1 VERRT
6 PSRQGESRRVTGFE
20 DGAAAGDELCSAPSI
35 PSATVGPEWYVPYEM
50 TGPVK
55 LLVWGIPAEIVREI
69 GLRLRGVVISEFDN
83 APQMGQATAIG
94 DARLILL
101 SDSLPTADSIY
112 IVRRAKDTSDDVRVA
127 FSISMQEAE
136 TTLQV
141 LKDVDVDRFFLAPMD
156 LEEMLREVG
165 RMCGVEVLPP
175 HASHGEHIAAAVSAA
190 WDRAR
195 APIFQKVD
203 NLDDAAIAL
212 LDAGL
217 STDLK
222 SAAEQDAKNIA
233 EVATQFGFEKGA
245 QIARDLSER
254 FAGESLTQI
263 DGVAISEQLLALRE
277 SLVGVP
283 SPAAPLAIG
292 SSRSRAGVAT
302 PTSSGMPFQ
311 ESSLEGRRIL
321 AVDDQPSITRG
332 LTTLLG
338 KRGMTVAAVND
349 PLQFWTVLAETKPNL
364 ILLDLEMPKISG
376 TELCRVVRS
385 DPRWS
390 ELPII
395 FLSGHTD
402 QASVQRVFAAGAD
415 DYVGKPF
422 VPAELMMRI
431 ENRLT
436 GVKARRAPV
445 ETDPLTG
452 LPIAHK
458 ATEHIDRFLRLAR
471 RKSDPYSI
479 AVLQIDAFA
488 SLANTFGRGTADV
501 VLRTVGELL
510 PKSFRAED
518 VVGWWGGPDFTV
530 GMYGSTKEHAAIKL
544 TQVCSKIDNQTFL
557 SEGGQRVNVACS
569 AGVAQYQSDGDT
581 VAALREE
588 ALKALEQ
595 GRATGG
601 IRTTGGIVR
610 VGISGI
616 KAIGPMTRR
625 VDVAIVDDDTALVS
639 LLQHAME
646 SRNLRVATFADG
658 EIAVAALTGAA
669 PEVQASLILL
679 GVDIP
684 ALNGLDVLRRLKAG
698 EITRSS
704 RVVMLTS
711 RTGERDVLAA
721 LELGAA
727 DHIAKP
733 FSVPVLMHKVR
744 AMLKQGHI

>member
-1 VERRT
+1 
-6 PSRQGESRRVTGFE
+6 
-20 DGAAAGDELCSAPSI
+20 
-35 PSATVGPEWYVPYEM
+35 M
-50 TGPVK
+50 TEPVK

-69 GLRLRGVVISEFDN
+69 GLRLRDVVISEFDN
-83 APQMGQATAIG
+83 AQQMGRAAAYG
-94 DARLILL
+94 DARLVLL
-101 SDSLPTADSIY
+101 SDALPTADSIY
-112 IVRRAKDTSDDVRVA
+112 IARRAKDTSDDVRIA
-127 FSISMQEAE
+127 FSISMQQAE
-136 TTLQV
+136 TALHA
-141 LKDVDVDRFFLAPMD
+141 LKEVHVDRFFLAPVDM
-156 LEEMLREVG
+156 EEMLRELAKMG
-165 RMCGVEVLPP
+165 GVEVLPP
-175 HASHGEHIAAAVSAA
+175 QASHGEHIAAAVFAA

-195 APIFQKVD
+195 APTFQKID
-203 NLDDAAIAL
+203 KLDDAAIAL

-217 STDLK
+217 SPDLK
-222 SAAEQDAKNIA
+222 AAAQQDAKSIA
-233 EVATQFGFEKGA
+233 ELAAQFGFEKGA
-245 QIARDLSER
+245 QIARDLAER
-254 FAGESLTQI
+254 FAGESLTPI

-283 SPAAPLAIG
+283 SPPAPQATG
-292 SSRSRAGVAT
+292 TSRSKASAPNGAGSA
-302 PTSSGMPFQ
+302 S
-311 ESSLEGRRIL
+311 EDSSLEGRRIL
-321 AVDDQPSITRG
+321 VVDDEPMVSRG

-338 KRGMTVAAVND
+338 KRGMTVTAVND
-349 PLQFWTVLAETKPNL
+349 PLRFWTVLDETKPNL

-390 ELPII
+390 ELPVI

-458 ATEHIDRFLRLAR
+458 ATEQIDRFLRLAR

-479 AVLQIDAFA
+479 AVLQVDAFA
-488 SLANTFGRGTADV
+488 SLANTFGRGTGDV
-501 VLRTVGELL
+501 VLRSIGELL

-544 TQVCSKIDNQTFL
+544 TQVCSKIGNQSFL
-557 SEGGQRVNVACS
+557 SEDGQRVHVSCS

-581 VAALREE
+581 VTALREE

-595 GRATGG
+595 VRATGG
-601 IRTTGGIVR
+601 IRTTGGVIR
-610 VGISGI
+610 VGISGV
-616 KAIGPMTRR
+616 KAMGPMTRR

-646 SRNLRVATFADG
+646 SRSLRVATFADG
-658 EIAVAALTGAA
+658 ETAVAALTGSA

-704 RVVMLTS
+704 KVVMLTS

-744 AMLKQGHI
+744 AMLKAGHA

>member
-1 VERRT
+1 
-6 PSRQGESRRVTGFE
+6 
-20 DGAAAGDELCSAPSI
+20 
-35 PSATVGPEWYVPYEM
+35 M
-50 TGPVK
+50 TDPVK

-69 GLRLRGVVISEFDN
+69 GLRLRGVVIGEFDN
-83 APQMGQATAIG
+83 APEMGRAVALG

-101 SDSLPTADSIY
+101 SDALPTADSIY
-112 IVRRAKDTSDDVRVA
+112 IARRAKDTSDDVRVA

-136 TTLQV
+136 TTLHA
-141 LKDVDVDRFFLAPMD
+141 LKEIDVDRFFLAPVD
-156 LEEMLREVG
+156 LEEMLRELAKMG
-165 RMCGVEVLPP
+165 DVEVLPP
-175 HASHGEHIAAAVSAA
+175 QASHGEHIAAAVAAA

-195 APIFQKVD
+195 GPTLQKID
-203 NLDDAAIAL
+203 KLDDAAIAL

-217 STDLK
+217 SADLR
-222 SAAEQDAKNIA
+222 AAAQQDAKNVA
-233 EVATQFGFEKGA
+233 EVAAQFGFEKGA

-254 FAGESLTQI
+254 FAGGSLTQI
-263 DGVAISEQLLALRE
+263 DAVAISEQLLALRD
-277 SLVGVP
+277 SLLGVP
-283 SPAAPLAIG
+283 SSAAPQAIG
-292 SSRSRAGVAT
+292 SSRSRAGLST
-302 PTSSGMPFQ
+302 PTGSGMTS
-311 ESSLEGRRIL
+311 EDSSLEGRKIL
-321 AVDDQPSITRG
+321 VVDDEPMVSRG

-338 KRGMTVAAVND
+338 KRGMTVTAVND
-349 PLQFWTVLAETKPNL
+349 PLRFWTVLDETKPNL
-364 ILLDLEMPKISG
+364 ILLDLEMPRISG

-390 ELPII
+390 ELPVI

-436 GVKARRAPV
+436 GLKARRAPV

-458 ATEHIDRFLRLAR
+458 ATEQIDRFLRLAR

-479 AVLQIDAFA
+479 AVVQIDAFA
-488 SLANTFGRGTADV
+488 SLANSFGRATADV
-501 VLRTVGELL
+501 VLRAIGELL

-530 GMYGSTKEHAAIKL
+530 GMYGSTKEHGAIKL
-544 TQVCSKIDNQTFL
+544 TQVCSKIGNQTFL
-557 SEGGQRVNVACS
+557 SEGGQRVNVSCS

-581 VAALREE
+581 VPALREE

-595 GRATGG
+595 VRSSGG

-616 KAIGPMTRR
+616 KAIGPTTRR

-646 SRNLRVATFADG
+646 SRSLRVATFADG

-704 RVVMLTS
+704 SVVMLTS

-744 AMLKQGHI
+744 AMLKQTQA

>member
-1 VERRT
+1 
-6 PSRQGESRRVTGFE
+6 
-20 DGAAAGDELCSAPSI
+20 
-35 PSATVGPEWYVPYEM
+35 M

-83 APQMGQATAIG
+83 APQMGQAAAVG

-101 SDSLPTADSIY
+101 SDALPTADSIY
-112 IVRRAKDTSDDVRVA
+112 ITRRAKDTSDDVLVA

-136 TTLQV
+136 TTLQA
-141 LKDVDVDRFFLAPMD
+141 LKEIDVDRFFLAPMD
-156 LEEMLREVG
+156 LEEMLRELG
-165 RMCGVEVLPP
+165 RMAGVEVLPP

-195 APIFQKVD
+195 GPTFQKID
-203 NLDDAAIAL
+203 KLDDAAIAL

-217 STDLK
+217 PADLK
-222 SAAEQDAKNIA
+222 AAAQQDAKSIA
-233 EVATQFGFEKGA
+233 EVAGQFGFEKGA
-245 QIARDLSER
+245 QVARDLAER

-277 SLVGVP
+277 SLAGAA
-283 SPAAPLAIG
+283 SAPAAPAFG
-292 SSRSRAGVAT
+292 SSRSKAGVPT
-302 PTSSGMPFQ
+302 PTASGVAIEEP
-311 ESSLEGRRIL
+311 SLEGRKIL
-321 AVDDQPSITRG
+321 AVDDEPSMTRG
-332 LTTLLG
+332 LTTLLAR
-338 KRGMTVAAVND
+338 RGMTVTAVND

-364 ILLDLEMPKISG
+364 ILLDLEMPRISG

-390 ELPII
+390 ELPVI

-431 ENRLT
+431 ENRLS

-458 ATEHIDRFLRLAR
+458 ATEQIDRFLRLAR

-479 AVLQIDAFA
+479 AVLQIDGLAG
-488 SLANTFGRGTADV
+488 LANTFGRGTRDV
-501 VLRTVGELL
+501 VLRAVGELL
-510 PKSFRAED
+510 PKAFRAED
-518 VVGWWGGPDFTV
+518 IVGWWGGPDFTV

-544 TQVCSKIDNQTFL
+544 TQVCSKIGGQTFL
-557 SEGGQRVNVACS
+557 SEGGQRVNVSCS
-569 AGVAQYQSDGDT
+569 AGVAQYQDDGDT
-581 VAALREE
+581 VPVLREE

-595 GRATGG
+595 VKSTDG
-601 IRTTGGIVR
+601 IKTTGGIVR

-733 FSVPVLMHKVR
+733 FSVPVLIHKVR
-744 AMLKQGHI
+744 AMLKQGHV

>member
-1 VERRT
+1 
-6 PSRQGESRRVTGFE
+6 
-20 DGAAAGDELCSAPSI
+20 
-35 PSATVGPEWYVPYEM
+35 M
-50 TGPVK
+50 TEPVK
-55 LLVWGIPAEIVREI
+55 LLVWGIPAEVVREI

-83 APQMGQATAIG
+83 AQQMGRAAAYG
-94 DARLILL
+94 DARLVLL
-101 SDSLPTADSIY
+101 SDALPTDDSIY
-112 IVRRAKDTSDDVRVA
+112 IVRRAKDTSDDVRIA
-127 FSISMQEAE
+127 FCISMQQAE
-136 TTLQV
+136 TALHA
-141 LKDVDVDRFFLAPMD
+141 LKEVHVDRFFLSPVDM
-156 LEEMLREVG
+156 EEMLRELAKMG
-165 RMCGVEVLPP
+165 GVEVLPP
-175 HASHGEHIAAAVSAA
+175 QASHGEHIAAAVFAA

-195 APIFQKVD
+195 APTFQKID
-203 NLDDAAIAL
+203 KLDDAAIAL

-217 STDLK
+217 SPDLK
-222 SAAEQDAKNIA
+222 AAAQRDAKSIA
-233 EVATQFGFEKGA
+233 ELAAQFGFEKGA
-245 QIARDLSER
+245 QIARDLAER
-254 FAGESLTQI
+254 FSGESLTPI
-263 DGVAISEQLLALRE
+263 DGVAISEQLLGLRE
-277 SLVGVP
+277 SLVGAP
-283 SPAAPLAIG
+283 SPPAPQATAT
-292 SSRSRAGVAT
+292 SRSKASLST
-302 PTSSGMPFQ
+302 PTGSGAVPEDF
-311 ESSLEGRRIL
+311 SLEGRKIL
-321 AVDDQPSITRG
+321 VVDDEPMVSRG

-338 KRGMTVAAVND
+338 KRGMTVTAVND
-349 PLQFWTVLAETKPNL
+349 PLGFWTVLDETKPNL

-390 ELPII
+390 ELPVI

-422 VPAELMMRI
+422 VPGELMMRI

-458 ATEHIDRFLRLAR
+458 ATEQIDRFLRLAR

-479 AVLQIDAFA
+479 AVIQVDAFA
-488 SLANTFGRGTADV
+488 SLAKTFGRGTGDV
-501 VLRTVGELL
+501 VLRAIGELL

-518 VVGWWGGPDFTV
+518 VVGWWGGADFTI
-530 GMYGSTKEHAAIKL
+530 GMYGSTKEHSAIKL
-544 TQVCSKIDNQTFL
+544 TQVCSKIGDQTFL
-557 SEGGQRVNVACS
+557 SEDGRRVHVACS

-595 GRATGG
+595 VRATGG
-601 IRTTGGIVR
+601 IRTTGGIIR
-610 VGISGI
+610 VGISGM
-616 KAIGPMTRR
+616 KTIGLMTRR

-646 SRNLRVATFADG
+646 SRSLRVATFADG
-658 EIAVAALTGAA
+658 ETAVAALTGAA

-704 RVVMLTS
+704 SVVMLTS

-744 AMLKQGHI
+744 AMLKQSQA

>member
-1 VERRT
+1 
-6 PSRQGESRRVTGFE
+6 
-20 DGAAAGDELCSAPSI
+20 
-35 PSATVGPEWYVPYEM
+35 M
-50 TGPVK
+50 TAPVK

-83 APQMGQATAIG
+83 AQQMGRAAAYG
-94 DARLILL
+94 DARLVLL
-101 SDSLPTADSIY
+101 SDALPTDDSIY
-112 IVRRAKDTSDDVRVA
+112 IVRRAKDTSDDVRIA
-127 FSISMQEAE
+127 FCISMQQAE
-136 TTLQV
+136 TALHA
-141 LKDVDVDRFFLAPMD
+141 LKEVHVDRFFLSPVDM
-156 LEEMLREVG
+156 EEMLRELAKMG
-165 RMCGVEVLPP
+165 GVEVLPP
-175 HASHGEHIAAAVSAA
+175 QASHGEHIAAAVFAA

-195 APIFQKVD
+195 APTFQKID
-203 NLDDAAIAL
+203 KLDDAAIAL

-217 STDLK
+217 SPDLK
-222 SAAEQDAKNIA
+222 AAAQRDAKSIA
-233 EVATQFGFEKGA
+233 ELAAQFGFEKGA
-245 QIARDLSER
+245 QIARDLAER
-254 FAGESLTQI
+254 FSGESLTPI
-263 DGVAISEQLLALRE
+263 DGVAISEQLLGLRE
-277 SLVGVP
+277 SLVGAP
-283 SPAAPLAIG
+283 SPPAPQATG
-292 SSRSRAGVAT
+292 TSRSKASLST
-302 PTSSGMPFQ
+302 PTGSGAVPEDF
-311 ESSLEGRRIL
+311 SLEGRKIL
-321 AVDDQPSITRG
+321 VVDDEPMVSRG

-338 KRGMTVAAVND
+338 KRGMTVTAVND
-349 PLQFWTVLAETKPNL
+349 PLRFWTVLDETKPNL

-390 ELPII
+390 ELPVI

-422 VPAELMMRI
+422 VPGELMMRI

-458 ATEHIDRFLRLAR
+458 ATEQIDRFLRLAR

-479 AVLQIDAFA
+479 AVIQVDAFA
-488 SLANTFGRGTADV
+488 SLAKTFGRGTGDV
-501 VLRTVGELL
+501 VLRAIGELL

-518 VVGWWGGPDFTV
+518 VVGWWGGADFTI
-530 GMYGSTKEHAAIKL
+530 GMYGSTKEHSAIKL
-544 TQVCSKIDNQTFL
+544 TQVCSKIGDQTFL
-557 SEGGQRVNVACS
+557 SEDGRRVHVACS

-595 GRATGG
+595 VRATGG
-601 IRTTGGIVR
+601 IRTTGGIIR
-610 VGISGI
+610 VGISGM
-616 KAIGPMTRR
+616 KTIGLMTRR

-646 SRNLRVATFADG
+646 SRSLRVATFGDG
-658 EIAVAALTGAA
+658 ETAVAALTGAA

-704 RVVMLTS
+704 SIVMLTS

-744 AMLKQGHI
+744 AMLKQSQA

>member
-1 VERRT
+1 MT
-6 PSRQGESRRVTGFE
+6 ESV
-20 DGAAAGDELCSAPSI
+20 S
-35 PSATVGPEWYVPYEM
+35 
-50 TGPVK
+50 
-55 LLVWGIPAEIVREI
+55 LLVSGIPAEIVREI
-69 GLRLRGVVISEFDN
+69 GLRLRDVVISEFEN
-83 APQMGQATAIG
+83 AQQMGRAAARG
-94 DARLILL
+94 EARLVLL
-101 SDSLPTADSIY
+101 SDALPTADSIY
-112 IVRRAKDTSDDVRVA
+112 VASRARDASDAVRIA
-127 FSISMQEAE
+127 FSISMQQAE
-136 TTLQV
+136 TALRA
-141 LKDVDVDRFFLAPMD
+141 LKDIHVDRFFLAPVD
-156 LEEMLREVG
+156 VEEMLRELAKMG
-165 RMCGVEVLPP
+165 GVEVLPA
-175 HASHGEHIAAAVSAA
+175 HASHGEHIAAAVFAA
-190 WDRAR
+190 WERAR
-195 APIFQKVD
+195 APTFQKID
-203 NLDDAAIAL
+203 KLDDAAIAL

-217 STDLK
+217 AADLK
-222 SAAEQDAKNIA
+222 ATAERNAR
-233 EVATQFGFEKGA
+233 EVAELVGRFGFEKGA
-245 QIARDLSER
+245 QIARDLTER
-254 FAGESLTQI
+254 FASESLTPI

-277 SLVGVP
+277 SLVGAPPP
-283 SPAAPLAIG
+283 SPAPGQVIG
-292 SSRSRAGVAT
+292 SSRAKADLT
-302 PTSSGMPFQ
+302 PTGSEAVSDD
-311 ESSLEGRRIL
+311 SSLEGRRIL
-321 AVDDQPSITRG
+321 VVDDEPMISRG

-338 KRGMTVAAVND
+338 KRGMVVTTVND
-349 PLQFWTVLAETKPNL
+349 PLLFWTVLDETKPNL

-390 ELPII
+390 ELPVI
-395 FLSGHTD
+395 FLTGHTD

-452 LPIAHK
+452 LPIARK
-458 ATEHIDRFLRLAR
+458 TMEQIDRFLRLAR

-479 AVLQIDAFA
+479 AVLQVDAFA
-488 SLANTFGRGTADV
+488 TLASTFGRATGDA
-501 VLRTVGELL
+501 VLRAMGELL

-518 VVGWWGGPDFTV
+518 VVGWWGGADFTI

-544 TQVCSKIDNQTFL
+544 TQVCAKIGNETFL
-557 SEGGQRVNVACS
+557 SEAGQRVNVSCS
-569 AGVAQYQSDGDT
+569 GGVAQYQADGDT
-581 VAALREE
+581 IAALREE

-595 GRATGG
+595 ARATGG

-610 VGISGI
+610 VGISGV
-616 KAIGPMTRR
+616 KAIGPQTRR

-646 SRNLRVATFADG
+646 SRSLRVATFADG
-658 EIAVAALTGAA
+658 ETAVAALSGRA

-704 RVVMLTS
+704 SVVMLTS

-744 AMLKQGHI
+744 AMLKQSQA